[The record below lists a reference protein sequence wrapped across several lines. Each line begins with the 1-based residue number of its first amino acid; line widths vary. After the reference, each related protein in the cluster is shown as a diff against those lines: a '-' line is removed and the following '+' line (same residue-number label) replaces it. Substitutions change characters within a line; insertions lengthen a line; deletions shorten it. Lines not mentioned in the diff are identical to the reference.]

1 MKTKLEKERE
11 LMKIVI
17 YSGYGSCY
25 VPPVMRKEIEN
36 EDFIHGRIKLASIL
50 EDLEPTH
57 EELIQTIYDEFVSEN
72 PKDKET
78 LHYLKCSK
86 DPSIVYV
93 KNLEDV
99 YGFTYKME
107 VVDVDTSRIWK
118 IIEYD
123 GAEGIEYFSEPR
135 IIDKDLNFGEW

>member
-1 MKTKLEKERE
+1 M
-11 LMKIVI
+11 V
-17 YSGYGSCY
+17 
-25 VPPVMRKEIEN
+25 
-36 EDFIHGRIKLASIL
+36 
-50 EDLEPTH
+50 
-57 EELIQTIYDEFVSEN
+57 
-72 PKDKET
+72 KDKET

-86 DPSIVYV
+86 NPSIVYL